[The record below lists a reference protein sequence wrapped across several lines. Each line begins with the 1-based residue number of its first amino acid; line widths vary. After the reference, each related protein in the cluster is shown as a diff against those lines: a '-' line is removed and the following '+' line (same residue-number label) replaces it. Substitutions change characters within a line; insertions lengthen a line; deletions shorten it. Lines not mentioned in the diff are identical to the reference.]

1 MPCLEKG
8 ALGLLERVSSIQV
21 APEGWP
27 RKGKGEEEDGEK
39 GEGKESWVSHW
50 LEAGETQ
57 KELTVKQEE
66 SS

>member
-1 MPCLEKG
+1 MLIVLVRVPCLEEG

-39 GEGKESWVSHW
+39 
-50 LEAGETQ
+50 EARPGGVF
-57 KELTVKQEE
+57 L
-66 SS
+66 